1 MPAGYSFIQETIYVI
16 GHNEASGDYGAVN
29 AVDVVSLGIFQW
41 YGSRAYDLCYS
52 IYSSI
57 GEVESTSILG
67 EELVSELKQ
76 NVSSLWNNF
85 LPNSSQRQ
93 ALSTFISTSEG
104 VRIQNELASTDGWKY
119 IKVGQNYGLTDGATL
134 IYFADLYNQSP
145 RQAGNIVSAAGGAVN
160 ANNLDAIHNAAMK
173 NSVMNKYATRRNWT
187 YNELKEWG
195 GEAET
200 PPPSGGGGWIG
211 DGEGELSNDYIL
223 SFNNLLILYSQQYP
237 NGRIYIPGNSNI
249 FYPNT
254 GGSSDE

>member
-1 MPAGYSFIQETIYVI
+1 MPAEYSFIQETIYVI

-29 AVDVVSLGIFQW
+29 ATDVVSLGIFQW

-52 IYSSI
+52 IYNSV
-57 GEVESTSILG
+57 GEAESASILG
-67 EELVSELKQ
+67 EELASELKQ
-76 NVSSLWNNF
+76 NISSLWNNF

-104 VRIQNELASTDGWKY
+104 VRIQNELASTDGWEY
-119 IKVGQNYGLTDGATL
+119 IKIGQNYGLTDGATL

-145 RQAGNIVSAAGGAVN
+145 RQAGNIVSAAGGSVN
-160 ANNLDAIHNAAMK
+160 ANNLESIHNAAMK

-200 PPPSGGGGWIG
+200 PPPSGEGGWIG
-211 DGEGELSNDYIL
+211 GGEGELSNDYIL
-223 SFNNLLILYSQQYP
+223 SVNNLLILYSQQYP
-237 NGRIYIPGNSNI
+237 TGRIYIPGNSNI

-254 GGSSDE
+254 GGKSNE